1 MRALD
6 PVVLSVVAVA
16 GAAVGLLGLLVAT
29 LALRRRVP
37 AVPPLEDRTLRR
49 ILDDHA
55 RALEQLEQAA
65 RALLGTDRRQQGL
78 IEEAVRHTSLVR
90 YDAFDDVGG
99 RLSFSAAFLDDGGNG
114 LVVTSINGRQDTRV
128 YAKPIVGGESTYT
141 LSMEEEEAVK
151 NAMASGTP
159 SQPPGRRL
167 FRRGGADDGVRT

>member
-151 NAMASGTP
+151 NAMAAGTP
-159 SQPPGRRL
+159 AQPPGRRL

>member
-1 MRALD
+1 MLPQCLEALIVHYID
-6 PVVLSVVAVA
+6 DLDSK
-16 GAAVGLLGLLVAT
+16 
-29 LALRRRVP
+29 VP
-37 AVPPLEDRTLRR
+37 LF
-49 ILDDHA
+49 
-55 RALEQLEQAA
+55 EQLEQAA

>member
-1 MRALD
+1 MLFR
-6 PVVLSVVAVA
+6 S
-16 GAAVGLLGLLVAT
+16 
-29 LALRRRVP
+29 
-37 AVPPLEDRTLRR
+37 
-49 ILDDHA
+49 
-55 RALEQLEQAA
+55 LEQLEQAA

-151 NAMASGTP
+151 NAMASGTA